1 VLLAGPVLHRVPQED
16 HMAKGKY
23 IMHHCAHCDRD
34 ARMELIGSTEQ
45 QPDRSWY
52 RCTRCRH
59 VSLLNVTELRRELED
74 SKKKLDR
81 AEAAEYT
88 PEKTYRIGEAIF
100 HTDWDDLGKI
110 ISKERTSGGGSAIV
124 VSFEK
129 LGERRLLENVV
140 PSPDTME

>member
-1 VLLAGPVLHRVPQED
+1 VLLAGTVLHRVPQEVQ
-16 HMAKGKY
+16 MAKGKY
-23 IMHHCAHCDRD
+23 ILHHCAHCDRD
-34 ARMELIGSTEQ
+34 ARMELVGSTEQ

-59 VSLLNVTELRRELED
+59 VSLLNVTELRREVEEA
-74 SKKKLDR
+74 KKKLDR
-81 AEAAEYT
+81 ADAAEYT
-88 PEKTYRIGEAIF
+88 PGKTYRVGEAIF

-140 PSPDTME
+140 PGPDNLE